1 MIPLAVLLLRND
13 LAAAVLVLSS
23 SVIVTL
29 GVYGTAL
36 LALVSLV
43 LG

>member
-13 LAAAVLVLSS
+13 LAAAALVLSA
-23 SVIVTL
+23 SVMVAL
-29 GVYGTAL
+29 GGYGAAL
-36 LALVSLV
+36 LALVSVV